1 MYGFF
6 WICLYTDPGLLLNCF
21 DILFD
26 YFLFFDILLDFFD
39 ILLYF
44 FAKFCLFCVFE
55 FFGCYLWLLNNA
67 PLCLKTF
74 WASSAFA
81 LVGWLT
87 PSDGLISLIDGS
99 ALFLASLTSL
109 WWVGQP
115 PLMD

>member
-1 MYGFF
+1 MYIRTVFVQISDNYLLADLNRYMGF
-6 WICLYTDPGLLLNCF
+6 CLYTDPDF
-21 DILFD
+21 
-26 YFLFFDILLDFFD
+26 LLDCFD

-44 FAKFCLFCVFE
+44 YAKFRLFCVFE

-81 LVGWLT
+81 LVGWLA
-87 PSDGLISLIDGS
+87 PSDGLISLFDGL

-109 WWVGQP
+109 WWVV
-115 PLMD
+115 